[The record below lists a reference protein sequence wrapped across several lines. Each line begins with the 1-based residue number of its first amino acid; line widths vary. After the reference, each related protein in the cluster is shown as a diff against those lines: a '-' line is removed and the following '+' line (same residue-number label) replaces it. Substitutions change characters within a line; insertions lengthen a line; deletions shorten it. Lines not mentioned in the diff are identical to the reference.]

1 MKINTHQCYSPPP
14 GCWTRQRWWTRPG
27 PSLSMQWLSDHSDNM
42 MTRQNCKIDGK
53 YIDSENRGMWL
64 RKVHTSLW
72 FTRPAMHFI
81 PDTKTQLLAIA
92 IGKDRLKAEKMVPTN
107 LVELWPPASQ
117 FLGHLDGFYQTLN
130 AWFAMI
136 VGNAT
141 IKIARLLSYV
151 SGLRVL
157 SRENDR
163 CYRVTVRIYLFMRRP
178 PWNPREY
185 VCQGEPDHQ
194 PSWSNVHRH
203 QKSAWSCRGI

>member
-1 MKINTHQCYSPPP
+1 MKINTHQCYSLPP
-14 GCWTRQRWWTRPG
+14 GCWTGQRWWTRPG

-53 YIDSENRGMWL
+53 YVDSENQGMWL

-117 FLGHLDGFYQTLN
+117 FLGHLNGFYQTLICHDSRQRN
-130 AWFAMI
+130 DQDCKIVKLCIRFASLEPWKWQM
-136 VGNAT
+136 
-141 IKIARLLSYV
+141 LSSY
-151 SGLRVL
+151 
-157 SRENDR
+157 
-163 CYRVTVRIYLFMRRP
+163 C
-178 PWNPREY
+178 
-185 VCQGEPDHQ
+185 
-194 PSWSNVHRH
+194 
-203 QKSAWSCRGI
+203 